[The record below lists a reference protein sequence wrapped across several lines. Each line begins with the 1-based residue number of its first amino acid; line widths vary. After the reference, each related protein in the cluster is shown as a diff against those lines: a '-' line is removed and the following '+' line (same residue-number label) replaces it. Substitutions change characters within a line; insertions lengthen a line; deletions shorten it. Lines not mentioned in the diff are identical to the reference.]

1 MPLGDILFS
10 TNFPDSIS
18 NKEIGGRIY
27 SVQETQN
34 VSKGFQAVI
43 EINNLPELNWYKKI
57 TQDFDSVKFEYSAP
71 IALSLVL
78 LIVGI
83 WGITN
88 TLKFRKRSNLWFP
101 GSSEKQ
107 VLEDMISELEIK
119 HDSGNVSDDY
129 YFSRKNDLLIRQ
141 SNINETE

>member
-1 MPLGDILFS
+1 M
-10 TNFPDSIS
+10 
-18 NKEIGGRIY
+18 
-27 SVQETQN
+27 
-34 VSKGFQAVI
+34 
-43 EINNLPELNWYKKI
+43 
-57 TQDFDSVKFEYSAP
+57 
-71 IALSLVL
+71 
-78 LIVGI
+78 GI

-101 GSSEKQ
+101 DLKQ